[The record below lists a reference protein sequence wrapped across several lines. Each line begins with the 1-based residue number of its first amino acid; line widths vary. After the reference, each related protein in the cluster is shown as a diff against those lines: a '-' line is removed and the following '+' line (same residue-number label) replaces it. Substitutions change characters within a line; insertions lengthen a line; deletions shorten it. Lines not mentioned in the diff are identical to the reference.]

1 MEIRDLNYYQNLLQN
16 INDKYKENILEDQ
29 NYSYTVAGEVT
40 PITGNEIIKGVDPIK
55 GYNHITA
62 ADVNYSNISE
72 LSQFQ
77 NTFLSTSKANLI
89 ETNKQLNEF
98 MINIFGVPAGDGVR
112 DMINNLNYNPNSE
125 MLKYLGE
132 ESPEVKANLA
142 KLNLEYNQN
151 QISIAIFNKEQSF
164 INGLNAEATFSK
176 LGAAEKAI
184 FLDVL
189 NSYDELVTNYE
200 SEVQN
205 SGMRHAHGNLLD
217 DGMIGDV
224 FSKTNVAAM
233 KLNKAKD
240 MLKMLS
246 GGMKADDLQVYEKTY
261 DYEIEFNEKL
271 ASAVKEHGIGSPQA
285 NLLSAQ
291 AEASRRTRLY
301 VESVRT
307 MQTSTNALDIAVVNQ
322 WKSDGYDPLDTNII
336 NDMQAD
342 IINQSSIAG
351 IQTLYKGD
359 QSKYALAMD
368 SVTSMKEKAL
378 KLTNVN
384 RDGAVSTTEIA
395 ALLVDAAA
403 NGNKVDG
410 INLDVIKAALA
421 ANGVTSTQVTKV
433 ETLIDQIDT
442 NNDGQMSFDESLA
455 RFTSF
460 NKSQGYAAFNDMMNI
475 LAATKVD
482 QTTNPSAF
490 TTIGKESFFTGD
502 YSTQDKAILSTFLAS
517 NGRYVHTTEE
527 KFEALDAF
535 HDNAG
540 NTVQQRSDWRDYAY
554 ANWAQSES
562 AGDVWQ
568 DTSLAWSFKNG
579 TNVSGFLKQMQEMT
593 SSRTQ
598 LMMDILEYGNATK
611 GSEWWNDMSL
621 SYFEVIRDES
631 NVLLV
636 GQRGGT
642 QQDGRLMD
650 MIGEALQITYAD
662 YGNYHT
668 GINVDIDGIKDN
680 VSGAD
685 KVELKYFAD
694 NVKSFGTTDIQ
705 YDANLVNQSLQQYYA
720 MWGLRAGLYSNI
732 NKISEPEAKLIENKF
747 GALMDVGD
755 QMEAYLL
762 QNKTLGKGAK
772 ETDQYRALEEQ
783 WFNNYDLINGIIR
796 GDTSIDK
803 AVTALGGIKADGSI
817 SQTKVEDVVKN
828 LQSAII
834 NATDDTALDFNRD
847 GNVDSA
853 DYDALRMVIG
863 DRRNESAF
871 DALMTQDS
879 LNLSKL
885 GMYSSL
891 AKNTTNVNA
900 NNKAIYSQLENYY
913 ADQSEVN
920 NYIATNTA
928 SSSFASAAEQQRF
941 TELANQLD
949 ELNEAVEFNL
959 RDKLFKNTPATINAE
974 LKAKADKASNEMVLL
989 SLGLSKDD
997 SAAVAANFTPGF
1009 KITEALDKNVETV
1022 LQLMAELKKD
1032 NKIDLKQLITVSK
1045 LLIEDEEYITELA
1058 QFKKLGEYIAIGANT
1073 NEIKTYIKLAGNNAP
1088 QESLDLLDDYI
1099 RNGTDIPLTDAEENK
1114 FLDYLSNETNTD
1126 IAKTYLSLITGN
1138 DANKAGKLAAL
1149 EALAANNATDKLDD
1163 TQEDVF
1169 LNYLTSEG
1177 NINIAQTYAGIING
1191 NETDTVKTAK
1201 LASLAAFA
1209 LANDNGAISSS
1220 QENKFLDYLKS
1231 SSAGVAKTYLALI
1244 KNSASPEKFALLDK
1258 LAKGEYSLSETQEN
1272 TFFDFLTKF
1281 QNAKLAE
1288 TYAGIIEQ
1296 GGNQS
1301 SITYLEDYAKGD
1313 LDIAL
1318 SINQENQMLDYLGG
1332 SENSNIAKSY
1342 VNFIQASATEDDL
1355 KILNDI
1361 YQKSNNIKQPIK
1373 PEDLTFFRT
1382 LENLAN
1388 EYKVRINPT
1397 QFLEYLDNANFDDI
1411 NQMVAKIATHVGTN
1425 NDNSKTLNGT
1435 NLSKDLLRVMID
1447 PVRYDL
1453 STTYKGEAT
1462 PIFKDILELQLKAL
1476 RELDQNDPKVIQSIK
1491 YASDRLASINADLN
1505 PVTGSLNSTE
1515 RRLYSIFT
1523 NAFPEGQTP
1532 TQAQSLAAVELIT
1545 TGGNFGSNSAFL
1557 TNYGRFVSSGD
1568 NTSANN
1574 LVEIANYFGSK
1585 PEYAASI
1592 RTFTDTDLDTKTIST
1607 AKEILNLTK
1616 MLDTQNSPD
1625 LTGVLLTANRN
1636 FLIDTMLNKKDNIF
1650 DPATENDLTKS
1661 FFQSLKEIFSE
1672 KPDSIDNKTYSDFAR
1687 NAISKFSNDLKSNGI
1702 VNRNSFTTV
1711 LVKDIS
1717 KGSLGIYGNDGIA
1730 QMQINVFE
1738 GMLSFY
1744 QSLIQQENAKS
1755 EPNTSK
1761 IAQWQSQINA
1771 NQSAI
1776 NALRSTL

>member
-1 MEIRDLNYYQNLLQN
+1 MEIHDLNYYQVLLQN
-16 INDKYKENILEDQ
+16 VNDKYKKNILGDQ

-77 NTFLSTSKANLI
+77 NTFLSTSKANLT
-89 ETNKQLNEF
+89 ETNKQINDF
-98 MINIFGVPAGDGVR
+98 MINLFGIPAGNGLH
-112 DMINNLNYNPNSE
+112 DMINRLDYNPSSE

-132 ESPEVKANLA
+132 YSPEVKADLE

-151 QISIAIFNKEQSF
+151 QISIAIYNKEQSF
-164 INGLNAEATFSK
+164 INGLNPEATFSK
-176 LGAAEKAI
+176 LGATEKEI
-184 FLDVL
+184 FVNVL
-189 NSYDELVTNYE
+189 NSYDELITNYE

-205 SGMRHAHGNLLD
+205 SGMRHAQGNLLEN
-217 DGMIGDV
+217 GMIGDV

-301 VESVRT
+301 VESVHT
-307 MQTSTNALDIAVVNQ
+307 MQTSTNALDRAVVNQ
-322 WKSDGYDPLDTNII
+322 WKSDGYDPLNTKII

-351 IQTLYKGD
+351 IQALYKGD

-395 ALLVDAAA
+395 TLLVDAAA

-421 ANGVTSTQVTKV
+421 ANGITSTQITKV

-455 RFTSF
+455 RFSSF

-502 YSTQDKAILSTFLAS
+502 YSTQDKAVLSTFLAS

-535 HDNAG
+535 YDNAG
-540 NTVQQRSDWRDYAY
+540 NTVQQSSNWRDYAY

-568 DTSLAWSFKNG
+568 DHSLAWSFKNG

-593 SSRTQ
+593 DSRTQ

-662 YGNYHT
+662 YGNYHS
-668 GINVDIDGIKDN
+668 GINVDIDGVKDN

-720 MWGLRAGLYSNI
+720 MWGLRSGLYYNI
-732 NKISEPEAKLIENKF
+732 NKISEPESKLIENKF

-762 QNKTLGKGAK
+762 QNRALGNGAK

-796 GDTSIDK
+796 GDTSIDR
-803 AVTALGGIKADGSI
+803 AVTALGGIKTDGSI
-817 SQTKVEDVVKN
+817 TQTKVEDVVKN

-834 NATDDTALDFNRD
+834 NGTDDVALDFNSD

-900 NNKAIYSQLENYY
+900 NNKSIYSQLENYY
-913 ADQSEVN
+913 ADQSEIN

-928 SSSFASAAEQQRF
+928 DSSFASAAEKQRF
-941 TELANQLD
+941 TALANQLD
-949 ELNEAVEFNL
+949 ELNEAVEFDL
-959 RDKLFKNTPATINAE
+959 RTKLFKNTPATINTA
-974 LKAKADKASNEMVLL
+974 LKAKADQASNEMVLL

-997 SAAVAANFTPGF
+997 SAAVAASFEPDF
-1009 KITEALDKNVETV
+1009 KITEALDNNVETV

-1045 LLIEDEEYITELA
+1045 LLIEDEEYTTELA
-1058 QFKKLGEYIAIGANT
+1058 QFKKLGEYLAIGANT
-1073 NEIKTYIKLAGNNAP
+1073 NEIKTYIKLAGNNAS
-1088 QESLDLLDDYI
+1088 QESLDLLNNYI
-1099 RNGTDIPLTDAEENK
+1099 RNGALADPIQENK
-1114 FLDYLSNETNTD
+1114 FLDYLANEANTD
-1126 IAKTYLSLITGN
+1126 IAKTYLSLIKGT
-1138 DANKAGKLAAL
+1138 DANKTAKLAVL
-1149 EALAANNATDKLDD
+1149 ETLAANNATDKLND

-1169 LNYLTSEG
+1169 LNYLTAEG
-1177 NINIAQTYAGIING
+1177 NVNIAQTYASILNG
-1191 NETDTVKTAK
+1191 NEADNIKTAK
-1201 LASLAAFA
+1201 VAALAAHA
-1209 LANDNGAISSS
+1209 LYNDDVPSTNGPISPA

-1231 SSAGVAKTYLALI
+1231 STTGVANTYLALV
-1244 KNSASPEKFALLDK
+1244 KN
-1258 LAKGEYSLSETQEN
+1258 N
-1272 TFFDFLTKF
+1272 
-1281 QNAKLAE
+1281 
-1288 TYAGIIEQ
+1288 
-1296 GGNQS
+1296 
-1301 SITYLEDYAKGD
+1301 
-1313 LDIAL
+1313 
-1318 SINQENQMLDYLGG
+1318 
-1332 SENSNIAKSY
+1332 
-1342 VNFIQASATEDDL
+1342 
-1355 KILNDI
+1355 
-1361 YQKSNNIKQPIK
+1361 
-1373 PEDLTFFRT
+1373 
-1382 LENLAN
+1382 
-1388 EYKVRINPT
+1388 
-1397 QFLEYLDNANFDDI
+1397 
-1411 NQMVAKIATHVGTN
+1411 
-1425 NDNSKTLNGT
+1425 
-1435 NLSKDLLRVMID
+1435 
-1447 PVRYDL
+1447 
-1453 STTYKGEAT
+1453 
-1462 PIFKDILELQLKAL
+1462 
-1476 RELDQNDPKVIQSIK
+1476 
-1491 YASDRLASINADLN
+1491 
-1505 PVTGSLNSTE
+1505 
-1515 RRLYSIFT
+1515 
-1523 NAFPEGQTP
+1523 
-1532 TQAQSLAAVELIT
+1532 
-1545 TGGNFGSNSAFL
+1545 
-1557 TNYGRFVSSGD
+1557 
-1568 NTSANN
+1568 
-1574 LVEIANYFGSK
+1574 
-1585 PEYAASI
+1585 
-1592 RTFTDTDLDTKTIST
+1592 
-1607 AKEILNLTK
+1607 
-1616 MLDTQNSPD
+1616 
-1625 LTGVLLTANRN
+1625 
-1636 FLIDTMLNKKDNIF
+1636 
-1650 DPATENDLTKS
+1650 
-1661 FFQSLKEIFSE
+1661 
-1672 KPDSIDNKTYSDFAR
+1672 
-1687 NAISKFSNDLKSNGI
+1687 
-1702 VNRNSFTTV
+1702 
-1711 LVKDIS
+1711 
-1717 KGSLGIYGNDGIA
+1717 
-1730 QMQINVFE
+1730 
-1738 GMLSFY
+1738 
-1744 QSLIQQENAKS
+1744 
-1755 EPNTSK
+1755 
-1761 IAQWQSQINA
+1761 
-1771 NQSAI
+1771 
-1776 NALRSTL
+1776 